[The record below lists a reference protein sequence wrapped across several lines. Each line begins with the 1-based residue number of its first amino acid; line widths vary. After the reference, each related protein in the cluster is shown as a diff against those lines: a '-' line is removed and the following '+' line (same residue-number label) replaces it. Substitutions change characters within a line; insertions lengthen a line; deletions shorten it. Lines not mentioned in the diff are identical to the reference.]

1 MNQTKKKLLPLGS
14 IVYLEE
20 GNQKL
25 HIIGRGITF
34 DDPDTGEQVFT
45 DYMAT
50 LYLQGWQNED
60 VLFFQHDNID
70 KVVFEGYSDEE
81 EERYMEIYGEW
92 ESHQTFLER
101 RLINSLKKS
110 FNAYKG
116 ALL

>member
-45 DYMAT
+45 RLYGNFIPTRMA
-50 LYLQGWQNED
+50 E
-60 VLFFQHDNID
+60 
-70 KVVFEGYSDEE
+70 
-81 EERYMEIYGEW
+81 
-92 ESHQTFLER
+92 
-101 RLINSLKKS
+101 
-110 FNAYKG
+110 
-116 ALL
+116 

>member
-50 LYLQGWQNED
+50 LYPQGWQNED

-81 EERYMEIYGEW
+81 EECYMEIYSEW
-92 ESHQTFLER
+92 ESHLDVPRKT
-101 RLINSLKKS
+101 ID
-110 FNAYKG
+110 
-116 ALL
+116 